1 MSLLPLIIIKSE
13 ICSYNIHSSERLERV
28 LIKFYLHEHRHK
40 GCDQQQLWRRFRTS
54 SHLAL
59 VKSAVYPEDI
69 IAFQDRFR
77 KLLYQRSYSFNRTA
91 VLGVGYQGKYQAAL
105 IKYLIYHQA
114 IVGTSLS
121 FGSYPQIV
129 SNHIA
134 CCSPTYFASYLS
146 SHFVLMTT
154 SLVAPFLSLFW
165 TLCS

>member
-1 MSLLPLIIIKSE
+1 MSLLPLIIIKNE

-28 LIKFYLHEHRHK
+28 PIKFYLHEPRHK
-40 GCDQQQLWRRFRTS
+40 GCDQQQLSWRRFRIS

-77 KLLYQRSYSFNRTA
+77 KLLDQRSYSFNRTA
-91 VLGVGYQGKYQAAL
+91 VLGVGYQGKHQAAL
-105 IKYLIYHQA
+105 IKYLIHQA

-134 CCSPTYFASYLS
+134 FCSPTYFASYLS

-154 SLVAPFLSLFW
+154 SLVAPFWPIS
-165 TLCS
+165 